1 MLSISNLIFDD
12 YFPLLTGDGSFNIVR
27 AVTIQICNFALVSI
41 GDSIIMIIPQLSIFF
56 LT

>member
-41 GDSIIMIIPQLSIFF
+41 GDSISMIIPQLSIFF